1 MEGRS
6 LRKETEDFR
15 RGWNA
20 ILIKKGY

>member
-20 ILIKKGY
+20 ILMKKGY